1 MSRFNV
7 STNHPLIPNANEY
20 MYEKQ
25 FISIHSEDRNVLKY
39 PSASDFEIEL
49 PQDYCNVQGVKLDS
63 WSFPSNY
70 QVFSQAQNNLSLV
83 FKITSPYN
91 PTDYMINDSLL
102 IAISDALWANI
113 GQEYVATIEEGFYN
127 PNQMAI
133 ELTNRMNAAVAAFL
147 LNYFTQLNNQDL
159 LDKFNQ
165 SGYDQFVVAYN
176 SVGQKLWFGNKSS
189 GFTISNDST
198 FYAVAALNE
207 NACALNSS
215 RAQYPDFSNWGLPA
229 YLGFSRTAA
238 TTVGS
243 SNGVYPRFFYG
254 DANMPGDNGFWLTP
268 DSRYLGPNANVPVYY
283 LETPFAVNLMG
294 PSHFY
299 IEIEGMN
306 TIDETIPFS
315 VNRFTTTT
323 NGTTGVVK
331 SAFAKIPVTTTPIS
345 QWYDNYQTPIKIYN
359 PPAERIR
366 KLKMKIRYHNGA
378 LVQFGTTNYSIMLE
392 FMLLRPQNKRDYS
405 SFTPESYS

>member
-25 FISIHSEDRNVLKY
+25 FISIHSEDRNVLKF

-70 QVFSQAQNNLSLV
+70 SVFSQAQNNISLV
-83 FKITSPYN
+83 FQITNPYN
-91 PTDYMINDSLL
+91 PTDYMINDPLL
-102 IAISDALWANI
+102 IAISDALWSNI
-113 GQEYVATIEEGFYN
+113 NQQYVATIEEGFYN
-127 PNQMAI
+127 PIQIAN
-133 ELTNRMNAAVAAFL
+133 ELTNRMNAAVTAFVSAYIQDNSPSL
-147 LNYFTQLNNQDL
+147 LSQ
-159 LDKFNQ
+159 FNET
-165 SGYDQFVVAYN
+165 GYNQFVVVYN

-198 FYAVAALNE
+198 FYVNASLNE
-207 NACALNSS
+207 NACALNGS
-215 RAQYPDFSNWGLPA
+215 RSQYPDFSNWGLPA
-229 YLGFSRTAA
+229 YLGFSREVAK
-238 TTVGS
+238 TVAS
-243 SNGVYPRFFYG
+243 SGGIYPRFFYG
-254 DANMPGDNGFWLTP
+254 DANMPGDNGFWLIP
-268 DSRYLGPNANVPVYY
+268 DSQYLGQNANIPVYY
-283 LETPFAVNLMG
+283 LEAPFAVNLMG

-331 SAFAKIPVTTTPIS
+331 SSFAKIPVTTTPIS

-392 FMLLRPQNKRDYS
+392 FMLLRPQNKREYS